1 MNTNDLDDI
10 LAAAAASLQPQ
21 PKPARGRLD
30 DILDSAASS
39 RAPTTPGVI
48 DDATKAAAKA
58 AARAAAKKSGALA
71 QQAVRWGWVQLRRA
85 AHEVGNPA
93 HRARLAAWATPA
105 RRRRIRL
112 AVLAGVG
119 IALSAWAGRAAW
131 EAWTHRRQPATVAA
145 AVRRPAR
152 AEPSRPAVTVAAA
165 VRKPA
170 RVPPTTTVATVRRPA
185 PIPSDAVVMTAPC
198 SGADVVGCFAVPP
211 APSKPAAPRAVHPV
225 ATPAVRARPAL
236 RPVARSSA
244 AAQAAAAAE
253 ARRLQAFFQP
263 TKKGGR
269 P

>member
-10 LAAAAASLQPQ
+10 LAAAAASVQPR
-21 PKPARGRLD
+21 PKPARGHLD
-30 DILDSAASS
+30 DILDSAAPS

-58 AARAAAKKSGALA
+58 AARAAANKSGALA

-85 AHEVGNPA
+85 AHEAGNPA

-119 IALSAWAGRAAW
+119 IALSAWAAHAAW

-145 AVRRPAR
+145 AVRKPAR
-152 AEPSRPAVTVAAA
+152 AVPSRTAVTVAAT

-170 RVPPTTTVATVRRPA
+170 RVSPTTVATVRKPT
-185 PIPSDAVVMTAPC
+185 PMPSDAPVMTAPC

-211 APSKPAAPRAVHPV
+211 APVKPAAPRAVHPV

-236 RPVARSSA
+236 HPVARSST